1 MKKCDLLALIE
12 ACQDKLNSLYNDNLS
27 NDVKEELKRILEITV
42 KHYNIVKETDESN
55 YVLLNNYAESYT
67 NLYYTIL
74 NNNEKAL
81 EKNETGLSIYS
92 QLDKIDNKQM
102 LANPTE
108 VNRIIDIDAQS
119 VDNKKKSKSLL
130 KIIASTSSV
139 ILAIAIIA
147 TLAKENNRL
156 KNEIDSLEDDLG
168 YKNTII
174 ETLQE
179 NNNEENNIVLD
190 INNEESVYN
199 YAQSLQELLPEN
211 TLTTEDIINCLKLA
225 NFDELLN
232 QSVFSSREELY
243 DTISKLGTLVKYA
256 GTEKTVIENKNTDIY
271 FSEDELKDMIKC
283 ITNNELA
290 ISNFDSFKSEKG
302 YNSYKVYEYCSKMFK
317 DGNNKDKVL
326 YAKLFNE
333 ITARKFESFS
343 VTPDSPLST
352 YYLMLG
358 MFNENKDYITALTAN
373 RNWGPI
379 YGNMKNDSSVPN
391 GYTGDK
397 IDGTYGFICIEEL
410 IDHLTIGNPNY
421 SFYSIY
427 ADEFMIDKGLSR

>member
-12 ACQDKLNSLYNDNLS
+12 ACQDKLKSINTDNLS
-27 NDVKEELKRILEITV
+27 NNAKEKLEKILAITSE
-42 KHYNIVKETDESN
+42 HYNIISQANENDVDLFNKYAEMYTRIYYNVLNKETK
-55 YVLLNNYAESYT
+55 
-67 NLYYTIL
+67 NLD
-74 NNNEKAL
+74 N
-81 EKNETGLSIYS
+81 NETGLSVYS
-92 QLDKIDNKQM
+92 QLSLRDNNDLIPIEDELVEDQN
-102 LANPTE
+102 LE
-108 VNRIIDIDAQS
+108 NR
-119 VDNKKKSKSLL
+119 KKAKTLL
-130 KIIASTSSV
+130 KIIAGTGS
-139 ILAIAIIA
+139 IMLAIAILA
-147 TLAKENNRL
+147 TIAKENNKI
-156 KNEIDSLEDDLG
+156 KNDVDSLDDELG
-168 YKNTII
+168 IVQV
-174 ETLQE
+174 LE
-179 NNNEENNIVLD
+179 NNLDVNNEEAL
-190 INNEESVYN
+190 YN

-283 ITNNELA
+283 ITNNELS

-302 YNSYKVYEYCSKMFK
+302 YNSYKVYEYCSKMLK
-317 DGNNKDKVL
+317 DENNKDKVL

-358 MFNENKDYITALTAN
+358 MFNENKDSIIALTAN

-379 YGNMKNDSSVPN
+379 YGNVVANSSVPN

>member
-12 ACQDKLNSLYNDNLS
+12 ACQDKLKSINTDNLS
-27 NDVKEELKRILEITV
+27 NNAKEKLEKILAITSE
-42 KHYNIVKETDESN
+42 HYNIISQANENDVD
-55 YVLLNNYAESYT
+55 LFNNYAEMYT
-67 NLYYTIL
+67 RIYYNVLNKETKNLD
-74 NNNEKAL
+74 N
-81 EKNETGLSIYS
+81 NETGLSVYS
-92 QLDKIDNKQM
+92 QLSLRDNNDLMPIEDELVEDQN
-102 LANPTE
+102 LE
-108 VNRIIDIDAQS
+108 NR
-119 VDNKKKSKSLL
+119 KKAKTLL
-130 KIIASTSSV
+130 KIIAGTGS
-139 ILAIAIIA
+139 IMLAIAILA
-147 TLAKENNRL
+147 TIAKENNKI
-156 KNEIDSLEDDLG
+156 KNDVDSLDDELG
-168 YKNTII
+168 IVQV
-174 ETLQE
+174 LE
-179 NNNEENNIVLD
+179 NNLDVNNEEAL
-190 INNEESVYN
+190 YN

-283 ITNNELA
+283 ITNNELS

-302 YNSYKVYEYCSKMFK
+302 YNSYKVYEYCSKMLK
-317 DGNNKDKVL
+317 DENNKDKVL

-358 MFNENKDYITALTAN
+358 MFNENKDSIIALTAN

-379 YGNMKNDSSVPN
+379 YGNVVANSSVPN

>member
-12 ACQDKLNSLYNDNLS
+12 ACQDKLKSINTDNLS
-27 NDVKEELKRILEITV
+27 NNAKEKLEKILAITSE
-42 KHYNIVKETDESN
+42 HYNIISQANENDVD
-55 YVLLNNYAESYT
+55 LFNNYAEMYT
-67 NLYYTIL
+67 RIYYNVLNKETKNLD
-74 NNNEKAL
+74 N
-81 EKNETGLSIYS
+81 NETGLSVYS
-92 QLDKIDNKQM
+92 QLSLRDNNDLIPIEDELVEDQN
-102 LANPTE
+102 LE
-108 VNRIIDIDAQS
+108 NR
-119 VDNKKKSKSLL
+119 KKAKTLL
-130 KIIASTSSV
+130 KIIAGTGS
-139 ILAIAIIA
+139 IMLAIAILA
-147 TLAKENNRL
+147 TIAKENNKI
-156 KNEIDSLEDDLG
+156 KNDVDSLDDELG
-168 YKNTII
+168 IVQV
-174 ETLQE
+174 LE
-179 NNNEENNIVLD
+179 NNLDVNNEEAL
-190 INNEESVYN
+190 YN

-283 ITNNELA
+283 ITNNELS

-302 YNSYKVYEYCSKMFK
+302 YNSYKVYEYCSKMLK
-317 DGNNKDKVL
+317 DENNKDKVL

-358 MFNENKDYITALTAN
+358 MFNENKDSIIALTAN

-379 YGNMKNDSSVPN
+379 YGNVVANSSVPN

-410 IDHLTIGNPNY
+410 IDHLTIGNPDY

>member
-12 ACQDKLNSLYNDNLS
+12 ACQDKLKSINTDNLS
-27 NDVKEELKRILEITV
+27 NNAKEKLEKILAITSE
-42 KHYNIVKETDESN
+42 HYNIISQANENDVDLFNKYAEMYTRIYYNVLNKETK
-55 YVLLNNYAESYT
+55 
-67 NLYYTIL
+67 NLD
-74 NNNEKAL
+74 N
-81 EKNETGLSIYS
+81 NETGLSVYS
-92 QLDKIDNKQM
+92 QLSLRDNNDLIPIEDELVEDQN
-102 LANPTE
+102 LE
-108 VNRIIDIDAQS
+108 NR
-119 VDNKKKSKSLL
+119 KKAKTLL
-130 KIIASTSSV
+130 KIIAGTGS
-139 ILAIAIIA
+139 IMLAIAILA
-147 TLAKENNRL
+147 TIAKENNKI
-156 KNEIDSLEDDLG
+156 KNDVDSLDDELG
-168 YKNTII
+168 IVQV
-174 ETLQE
+174 LE
-179 NNNEENNIVLD
+179 NNLDVNNEEAL
-190 INNEESVYN
+190 YN

-283 ITNNELA
+283 ITNNELS

-302 YNSYKVYEYCSKMFK
+302 YNSYKVYEYCSKMLK
-317 DGNNKDKVL
+317 DENNKDKVL

-358 MFNENKDYITALTAN
+358 MFNENKDSIIALTAN

-379 YGNMKNDSSVPN
+379 YGNVVANSSVPN

-397 IDGTYGFICIEEL
+397 IDGTYGYICIEEL
-410 IDHLTIGNPNY
+410 IDHLTIGNPDY

>member
-27 NDVKEELKRILEITV
+27 NDVKEELKKILEITV
-42 KHYNIVKETDESN
+42 KHYNIVKEADESN
-55 YVLLNNYAESYT
+55 YTLLNSYAESYT
-67 NLYYTIL
+67 KLYYTIL

-81 EKNETGLSIYS
+81 EKKETGLSVYS
-92 QLDKIDNKQM
+92 QLSVRDNND
-102 LANPTE
+102 LIPIE
-108 VNRIIDIDAQS
+108 VEDQNLENR
-119 VDNKKKSKSLL
+119 KKAKTLL
-130 KIIASTSSV
+130 KIIAGTGS
-139 ILAIAIIA
+139 IMLAIAILA
-147 TLAKENNRL
+147 TIAKENNKI
-156 KNEIDSLEDDLG
+156 KNDVDSLDDELG
-168 YKNTII
+168 IVQV
-174 ETLQE
+174 LE
-179 NNNEENNIVLD
+179 NNLDVNNEEAL
-190 INNEESVYN
+190 YN

-243 DTISKLGTLVKYA
+243 DTISKLGTLVNYA

-271 FSEDELKDMIKC
+271 FSEDELNDMIKC
-283 ITNNELA
+283 ITNNELS

-302 YNSYKVYEYCSKMFK
+302 YNSYKVYEYCSKMLK
-317 DGNNKDKVL
+317 DENNKDKVL

-379 YGNMKNDSSVPN
+379 YGNVVANSSVPN

>member
-12 ACQDKLNSLYNDNLS
+12 ACQDKLKSINTDNLS
-27 NDVKEELKRILEITV
+27 NNEKEKLEKILAITSE
-42 KHYNIVKETDESN
+42 HYNIISQANENDVD
-55 YVLLNNYAESYT
+55 LFNNYAEMYT
-67 NLYYTIL
+67 RIYYNVLNKETKNLD
-74 NNNEKAL
+74 N
-81 EKNETGLSIYS
+81 NETGLSVYS
-92 QLDKIDNKQM
+92 QLSLRDNNDLMPIEDELVEDQN
-102 LANPTE
+102 LE
-108 VNRIIDIDAQS
+108 NR
-119 VDNKKKSKSLL
+119 KKAKTLL
-130 KIIASTSSV
+130 KIIAGTGS
-139 ILAIAIIA
+139 IMLAIAILA
-147 TLAKENNRL
+147 TIAKENNKI
-156 KNEIDSLEDDLG
+156 KNDVDSLDDELG
-168 YKNTII
+168 IVQV
-174 ETLQE
+174 LE
-179 NNNEENNIVLD
+179 NNLDVNNEEAL
-190 INNEESVYN
+190 YN

-283 ITNNELA
+283 ITNNELS

-302 YNSYKVYEYCSKMFK
+302 YNSYKVYEYCSKMLK
-317 DGNNKDKVL
+317 DENNKDKVL

-358 MFNENKDYITALTAN
+358 MFNENKDSIIALTAN

-379 YGNMKNDSSVPN
+379 YGNVVANSSVPN

-397 IDGTYGFICIEEL
+397 IDGTYGYICIEEL

>member
-12 ACQDKLNSLYNDNLS
+12 ACQDKLKSINTDNLS
-27 NDVKEELKRILEITV
+27 NNEKEKLEKILAITSE
-42 KHYNIVKETDESN
+42 HYNIISQANENDVD
-55 YVLLNNYAESYT
+55 LFNNYAEMYT
-67 NLYYTIL
+67 RIYYNVLNKETKNLD
-74 NNNEKAL
+74 N
-81 EKNETGLSIYS
+81 NETGLSVYS
-92 QLDKIDNKQM
+92 QLSLRDNNDLIPIEDELVEDQN
-102 LANPTE
+102 LE
-108 VNRIIDIDAQS
+108 NR
-119 VDNKKKSKSLL
+119 KKAKTLL
-130 KIIASTSSV
+130 KIIAGTGS
-139 ILAIAIIA
+139 IMLAIAILA
-147 TLAKENNRL
+147 TIAKENNKI
-156 KNEIDSLEDDLG
+156 KNDVDSLDDELG
-168 YKNTII
+168 IVQV
-174 ETLQE
+174 LE
-179 NNNEENNIVLD
+179 NNLDVNNEEAL
-190 INNEESVYN
+190 YN

-243 DTISKLGTLVKYA
+243 DTISKLGTLVNYA

-283 ITNNELA
+283 ITNNELS

-302 YNSYKVYEYCSKMFK
+302 YNSYKVYEYCSKMLK
-317 DGNNKDKVL
+317 DENNKDKVL

-358 MFNENKDYITALTAN
+358 MFNENKDYIIALTAN

-379 YGNMKNDSSVPN
+379 YGNVVANSSVPN

-397 IDGTYGFICIEEL
+397 IDGTYGYICIEEL
-410 IDHLTIGNPNY
+410 IDHLTIGNPDY

>member
-27 NDVKEELKRILEITV
+27 NDAKEELKKILEITV
-42 KHYNIVKETDESN
+42 KHYNIVKEADESN
-55 YVLLNNYAESYT
+55 YTLLNSYAESYT
-67 NLYYTIL
+67 KLYYTIL

-81 EKNETGLSIYS
+81 EKKETGLSVYS
-92 QLDKIDNKQM
+92 QLSVRDNND
-102 LANPTE
+102 LIPIE
-108 VNRIIDIDAQS
+108 VEDQNLENR
-119 VDNKKKSKSLL
+119 KKAKTLL
-130 KIIASTSSV
+130 KIIAGTGS
-139 ILAIAIIA
+139 IMLAIAILA
-147 TLAKENNRL
+147 TIAKENNKI
-156 KNEIDSLEDDLG
+156 KNDVDSLDDELG
-168 YKNTII
+168 IVQV
-174 ETLQE
+174 LE
-179 NNNEENNIVLD
+179 NNLDVNNEEAL
-190 INNEESVYN
+190 YN

-243 DTISKLGTLVKYA
+243 DTISKLGTLVNYA

-271 FSEDELKDMIKC
+271 FSEDELNDMIKC
-283 ITNNELA
+283 ITNNELS

-302 YNSYKVYEYCSKMFK
+302 YNSYKVYEYCSKMLK
-317 DGNNKDKVL
+317 DENNKDKVL

-333 ITARKFESFS
+333 ITVRKFESFS

-358 MFNENKDYITALTAN
+358 MFNENKDYIIALTAN

-379 YGNMKNDSSVPN
+379 YGNVVANSSVPN

>member
-27 NDVKEELKRILEITV
+27 NDVKEELKKILEITV
-42 KHYNIVKETDESN
+42 KHYNIVKEADESN
-55 YVLLNNYAESYT
+55 YTLLNSYAESYT
-67 NLYYTIL
+67 KLYYTIL

-81 EKNETGLSIYS
+81 EKKETGLSVYS
-92 QLDKIDNKQM
+92 QLSVRDNND
-102 LANPTE
+102 LIPIE
-108 VNRIIDIDAQS
+108 VEDQNLENR
-119 VDNKKKSKSLL
+119 KKAKTLL
-130 KIIASTSSV
+130 KIIAGTGS
-139 ILAIAIIA
+139 IMLAIAILA
-147 TLAKENNRL
+147 TIAKENNKI
-156 KNEIDSLEDDLG
+156 KNDVDSLDDELG
-168 YKNTII
+168 IVQV
-174 ETLQE
+174 LE
-179 NNNEENNIVLD
+179 NNLDVNNEEAL
-190 INNEESVYN
+190 YN

-243 DTISKLGTLVKYA
+243 DTISKLGTLVNYA

-271 FSEDELKDMIKC
+271 FSEDELNDMIKC
-283 ITNNELA
+283 ITNNELS

-302 YNSYKVYEYCSKMFK
+302 YNSYKVYEYCSKMLK
-317 DGNNKDKVL
+317 DENNKDKVL

-379 YGNMKNDSSVPN
+379 YGNVVANSSVPN
-391 GYTGDK
+391 GYTGDT

>member
-12 ACQDKLNSLYNDNLS
+12 ACQDKLKSINTDNLS
-27 NDVKEELKRILEITV
+27 NNEKEKLEKILAITSE
-42 KHYNIVKETDESN
+42 HYNIISQANENDVD
-55 YVLLNNYAESYT
+55 LFNNYAEMYT
-67 NLYYTIL
+67 RIYYNVLNKETKNLD
-74 NNNEKAL
+74 N
-81 EKNETGLSIYS
+81 NETGLSVYS
-92 QLDKIDNKQM
+92 QLSLRDNNDLIPIEDELVEDQN
-102 LANPTE
+102 LE
-108 VNRIIDIDAQS
+108 NR
-119 VDNKKKSKSLL
+119 KKAKTLL
-130 KIIASTSSV
+130 KIIAGTGS
-139 ILAIAIIA
+139 IMLAIAILA
-147 TLAKENNRL
+147 TIAKENNKI
-156 KNEIDSLEDDLG
+156 KNDVDSLDDELG
-168 YKNTII
+168 IVQV
-174 ETLQE
+174 LE
-179 NNNEENNIVLD
+179 NNLDVNNEEAL
-190 INNEESVYN
+190 YN

-271 FSEDELKDMIKC
+271 FSEDELNDMIKC
-283 ITNNELA
+283 ITNNELS

-302 YNSYKVYEYCSKMFK
+302 YNSYKVYEYCSKMLK
-317 DGNNKDKVL
+317 DENNKDKVL

-358 MFNENKDYITALTAN
+358 MFNENKDSIIALTAN

-379 YGNMKNDSSVPN
+379 YGNVVANSSVPN

-397 IDGTYGFICIEEL
+397 IDGTYGYICIEEL
-410 IDHLTIGNPNY
+410 IDHLTIGNPDY

>member
-27 NDVKEELKRILEITV
+27 NDVKEELKKILEITV
-42 KHYNIVKETDESN
+42 KHYNIVKEADESN
-55 YVLLNNYAESYT
+55 YTLLNSYAESYT
-67 NLYYTIL
+67 KLYYTIL

-81 EKNETGLSIYS
+81 EKKETGLSVYS
-92 QLDKIDNKQM
+92 QLSVRDNND
-102 LANPTE
+102 LIPIE
-108 VNRIIDIDAQS
+108 VEDQNLENR
-119 VDNKKKSKSLL
+119 KKAKTLL
-130 KIIASTSSV
+130 KIIAGTGS
-139 ILAIAIIA
+139 IMLAIAILA
-147 TLAKENNRL
+147 TIAKENNKI
-156 KNEIDSLEDDLG
+156 KNDVDSLDDELG
-168 YKNTII
+168 IVQV
-174 ETLQE
+174 LE
-179 NNNEENNIVLD
+179 NNLDVNNEEAL
-190 INNEESVYN
+190 YN

-243 DTISKLGTLVKYA
+243 DTISKLGTLVNYA

-271 FSEDELKDMIKC
+271 FSEDELNDMIKC
-283 ITNNELA
+283 ITNNELS

-302 YNSYKVYEYCSKMFK
+302 YNSYKVYEYCSKMLK
-317 DGNNKDKVL
+317 DENNKDKVL

-358 MFNENKDYITALTAN
+358 MFNENKDSITSLTAN
-373 RNWGPI
+373 RSWGPI
-379 YGNMKNDSSVPN
+379 YGNVVANSSVPN

>member
-27 NDVKEELKRILEITV
+27 NDVKEELKKILEITV
-42 KHYNIVKETDESN
+42 KHYNIVKEADESN
-55 YVLLNNYAESYT
+55 YTLLNSYAESYT
-67 NLYYTIL
+67 KLYYTIL

-81 EKNETGLSIYS
+81 EKKETGLSVYS
-92 QLDKIDNKQM
+92 QLSVRDNND
-102 LANPTE
+102 LIPIE
-108 VNRIIDIDAQS
+108 VEDQNLENR
-119 VDNKKKSKSLL
+119 KKAKTLL
-130 KIIASTSSV
+130 KIIAGTGS
-139 ILAIAIIA
+139 IMLAIAILA
-147 TLAKENNRL
+147 TIAKENNKI
-156 KNEIDSLEDDLG
+156 KNDVDSLDDELG
-168 YKNTII
+168 IVQV
-174 ETLQE
+174 LE
-179 NNNEENNIVLD
+179 NNLDVNNEEAL
-190 INNEESVYN
+190 YN

-243 DTISKLGTLVKYA
+243 DTISKLGTLVNYA

-283 ITNNELA
+283 ITNNELS

-302 YNSYKVYEYCSKMFK
+302 YNSYKVYEYCSKMLK
-317 DGNNKDKVL
+317 DENNKDKVL

-358 MFNENKDYITALTAN
+358 MFNENKDSITSLTAN

-379 YGNMKNDSSVPN
+379 YGNVVANSSVPN

>member
-27 NDVKEELKRILEITV
+27 NDVKEELKKILEITV
-42 KHYNIVKETDESN
+42 KHYNIVKKADESN
-55 YVLLNNYAESYT
+55 YTLLNSYAESYT
-67 NLYYTIL
+67 KLYYTIL

-81 EKNETGLSIYS
+81 EKKETGLSVYS
-92 QLDKIDNKQM
+92 QLSVRDNND
-102 LANPTE
+102 LIPIE
-108 VNRIIDIDAQS
+108 VEDQNLENR
-119 VDNKKKSKSLL
+119 KKAKTLL
-130 KIIASTSSV
+130 KIIAGTGS
-139 ILAIAIIA
+139 IMLAIAILA
-147 TLAKENNRL
+147 TIAKENNKI
-156 KNEIDSLEDDLG
+156 KNDVDSLDDELG
-168 YKNTII
+168 IVQV
-174 ETLQE
+174 LE
-179 NNNEENNIVLD
+179 NNLDVNNEEAL
-190 INNEESVYN
+190 YN

-243 DTISKLGTLVKYA
+243 DTISKLGTLVNYA

-271 FSEDELKDMIKC
+271 FSEDELNDMIKC
-283 ITNNELA
+283 ITNNELS

-302 YNSYKVYEYCSKMFK
+302 YNSYKVYEYCSKMLK
-317 DGNNKDKVL
+317 DENNKDKVL

-358 MFNENKDYITALTAN
+358 MFNENKDYITSLTAN

-379 YGNMKNDSSVPN
+379 YGNVVANSSVPN

-427 ADEFMIDKGLSR
+427 ADEFMNDKGLSR

>member
-12 ACQDKLNSLYNDNLS
+12 ACQDKLKSINTDNLS
-27 NDVKEELKRILEITV
+27 NNAKEKLEKILAITSE
-42 KHYNIVKETDESN
+42 HYNIISQANENDVDLFNKYAEMYTRIYYNVLNKETK
-55 YVLLNNYAESYT
+55 
-67 NLYYTIL
+67 NLD
-74 NNNEKAL
+74 N
-81 EKNETGLSIYS
+81 NETGLSVYS
-92 QLDKIDNKQM
+92 QLSLRDNNDLIPIEDELVEDQN
-102 LANPTE
+102 LE
-108 VNRIIDIDAQS
+108 NR
-119 VDNKKKSKSLL
+119 KKAKTLL
-130 KIIASTSSV
+130 KIIAGTGS
-139 ILAIAIIA
+139 IMLAIAILA
-147 TLAKENNRL
+147 TIAKENNKI
-156 KNEIDSLEDDLG
+156 KNDVDSLDDELG
-168 YKNTII
+168 IVQV
-174 ETLQE
+174 LE
-179 NNNEENNIVLD
+179 NNLDVNNEEAL
-190 INNEESVYN
+190 YN

-283 ITNNELA
+283 ITNNELS

-302 YNSYKVYEYCSKMFK
+302 YNSYKVYEYCSKMLK
-317 DGNNKDKVL
+317 DENNKDKVL

-358 MFNENKDYITALTAN
+358 MFNENKNSITALTAN

-379 YGNMKNDSSVPN
+379 YGNVVANSSVPN
-391 GYTGDK
+391 GYTGDT

>member
-12 ACQDKLNSLYNDNLS
+12 ACQDKLKSINTDNLS
-27 NDVKEELKRILEITV
+27 NNAKEKLEKILAITSE
-42 KHYNIVKETDESN
+42 HYNIISQANENDVD
-55 YVLLNNYAESYT
+55 LFNNYAEMYT
-67 NLYYTIL
+67 RIYYNVLNKETKNLD
-74 NNNEKAL
+74 N
-81 EKNETGLSIYS
+81 NETGLSVYS
-92 QLDKIDNKQM
+92 QLSLRDNNDLIPIEDELVEDQN
-102 LANPTE
+102 LE
-108 VNRIIDIDAQS
+108 NR
-119 VDNKKKSKSLL
+119 KKAKTLL
-130 KIIASTSSV
+130 KIIAGTGS
-139 ILAIAIIA
+139 IMLAIAILA
-147 TLAKENNRL
+147 TIAKENNKI
-156 KNEIDSLEDDLG
+156 KNDVDSLDDELG
-168 YKNTII
+168 IVQV
-174 ETLQE
+174 LE
-179 NNNEENNIVLD
+179 NNLDVNNEEAL
-190 INNEESVYN
+190 YN

-283 ITNNELA
+283 ITNNELS

-302 YNSYKVYEYCSKMFK
+302 YNSYKVYEYCSKMLK
-317 DGNNKDKVL
+317 DENNKDKVL

-358 MFNENKDYITALTAN
+358 MFNENKDSIIALTAN

-379 YGNMKNDSSVPN
+379 YGNVVANSSVPN

>member
-12 ACQDKLNSLYNDNLS
+12 ACQDKLKSINTDNLS
-27 NDVKEELKRILEITV
+27 NNAKEKLEKILAITSE
-42 KHYNIVKETDESN
+42 HYNIISQANENDVD
-55 YVLLNNYAESYT
+55 LFNNYAEMYT
-67 NLYYTIL
+67 RIYYNVL
-74 NNNEKAL
+74 NKETKYLDN
-81 EKNETGLSIYS
+81 NETGLSVYS
-92 QLDKIDNKQM
+92 QLSLRDNNDLMPIEDELVEDQN
-102 LANPTE
+102 LE
-108 VNRIIDIDAQS
+108 NR
-119 VDNKKKSKSLL
+119 KKAKTLL
-130 KIIASTSSV
+130 KIIAGTGS
-139 ILAIAIIA
+139 IMLAIAILA
-147 TLAKENNRL
+147 TIAKENNKI
-156 KNEIDSLEDDLG
+156 KNDVDSLDDELG
-168 YKNTII
+168 IVQV
-174 ETLQE
+174 LE
-179 NNNEENNIVLD
+179 NNLDVNNEEAL
-190 INNEESVYN
+190 YN

-232 QSVFSSREELY
+232 QSVFSSRVELY

-283 ITNNELA
+283 ITNNELS

-302 YNSYKVYEYCSKMFK
+302 YNSYKVYEYCSKMLK
-317 DGNNKDKVL
+317 DENNKDKVL

-358 MFNENKDYITALTAN
+358 MFNENKDSIIALTAN

-379 YGNMKNDSSVPN
+379 YGNVVANSSVPN

-397 IDGTYGFICIEEL
+397 IDGTYGYICIEEL
-410 IDHLTIGNPNY
+410 IDHLTIGNPDY

>member
-12 ACQDKLNSLYNDNLS
+12 ACQDKLKSINTDNLS
-27 NDVKEELKRILEITV
+27 NNAKEKLEKILAITSE
-42 KHYNIVKETDESN
+42 HYNIISQANENDVD
-55 YVLLNNYAESYT
+55 LFNNYAEMYT
-67 NLYYTIL
+67 RIYYNVLNKETKNLD
-74 NNNEKAL
+74 NNQ
-81 EKNETGLSIYS
+81 TGLSVYS
-92 QLDKIDNKQM
+92 QLSLRDNNDLIPIEDELVEDQN
-102 LANPTE
+102 LE
-108 VNRIIDIDAQS
+108 NR
-119 VDNKKKSKSLL
+119 KKAKTLL
-130 KIIASTSSV
+130 KIIAGTGS
-139 ILAIAIIA
+139 IMLAIAILA
-147 TLAKENNRL
+147 TIAKENNKI
-156 KNEIDSLEDDLG
+156 KNDVDSLDDELG
-168 YKNTII
+168 IVQV
-174 ETLQE
+174 LE
-179 NNNEENNIVLD
+179 NNLDVNNEEAL
-190 INNEESVYN
+190 YN

-283 ITNNELA
+283 ITNNELS

-302 YNSYKVYEYCSKMFK
+302 YNSYKVYEYCSKMLK
-317 DGNNKDKVL
+317 DENNKDKVL
-326 YAKLFNE
+326 YAKLYNE

-358 MFNENKDYITALTAN
+358 MFNENKDSIIALTAN

-379 YGNMKNDSSVPN
+379 YGNVVANSSVPN

>member
-12 ACQDKLNSLYNDNLS
+12 ACQDKLKSINTDNLS
-27 NDVKEELKRILEITV
+27 NNEKEKLEKILAITSE
-42 KHYNIVKETDESN
+42 HYNIISQANENDVD
-55 YVLLNNYAESYT
+55 LFNNYAEMYT
-67 NLYYTIL
+67 RIYYNVLNKETKNLD
-74 NNNEKAL
+74 N
-81 EKNETGLSIYS
+81 NETGLSVYS
-92 QLDKIDNKQM
+92 QLSLRDNNDLMPIEDELVEDQN
-102 LANPTE
+102 LE
-108 VNRIIDIDAQS
+108 NR
-119 VDNKKKSKSLL
+119 KKAKTLL
-130 KIIASTSSV
+130 KIIAGTGS
-139 ILAIAIIA
+139 IMLAIAILA
-147 TLAKENNRL
+147 TIAKENNKI
-156 KNEIDSLEDDLG
+156 KNDVDSLDDELG
-168 YKNTII
+168 IVQV
-174 ETLQE
+174 LE
-179 NNNEENNIVLD
+179 NNLDVNNEEAL
-190 INNEESVYN
+190 YN

-243 DTISKLGTLVKYA
+243 DTISKLGTLVNYA

-283 ITNNELA
+283 ITNNELS

-302 YNSYKVYEYCSKMFK
+302 YNSYKVYEYCSKMLK
-317 DGNNKDKVL
+317 DENNKDKVL

-358 MFNENKDYITALTAN
+358 MFNENKDSIIALTAN

-379 YGNMKNDSSVPN
+379 YGNVVANSSVPN

>member
-12 ACQDKLNSLYNDNLS
+12 ACQDKLKSINTDNLS
-27 NDVKEELKRILEITV
+27 NNEKEKLEKILAITSE
-42 KHYNIVKETDESN
+42 HYNIISQANENDVD
-55 YVLLNNYAESYT
+55 LFNNYAEMYT
-67 NLYYTIL
+67 RIYYNVLNKETKNLD
-74 NNNEKAL
+74 N
-81 EKNETGLSIYS
+81 NETGLSVYS
-92 QLDKIDNKQM
+92 QLSLRDNNDLMPIEDELVEDQN
-102 LANPTE
+102 LE
-108 VNRIIDIDAQS
+108 NR
-119 VDNKKKSKSLL
+119 KKAKTLL
-130 KIIASTSSV
+130 KIIAGTGS
-139 ILAIAIIA
+139 IMLAIAILA
-147 TLAKENNRL
+147 TIAKENNKI
-156 KNEIDSLEDDLG
+156 KNDVDSLDDELG
-168 YKNTII
+168 IVQV
-174 ETLQE
+174 LE
-179 NNNEENNIVLD
+179 NNLDVNNEEAL
-190 INNEESVYN
+190 YN

-283 ITNNELA
+283 ITNNELS

-302 YNSYKVYEYCSKMFK
+302 YNSYKVYEYCSKMLK
-317 DGNNKDKVL
+317 DENNKDKVL

-358 MFNENKDYITALTAN
+358 MFNENKDSIIALTAN

-379 YGNMKNDSSVPN
+379 YGNVVANSSVPN

>member
-55 YVLLNNYAESYT
+55 YVLLNSYAESYT

-81 EKNETGLSIYS
+81 EKNETGLSVYS
-92 QLDKIDNKQM
+92 QLSVRDNND
-102 LANPTE
+102 LIPIE
-108 VNRIIDIDAQS
+108 VEDQNLENR
-119 VDNKKKSKSLL
+119 KKAKTLL
-130 KIIASTSSV
+130 KIIAGTGS
-139 ILAIAIIA
+139 IMLAIAILA
-147 TLAKENNRL
+147 TIAKENNKI
-156 KNEIDSLEDDLG
+156 KNDVDSLDDELG
-168 YKNTII
+168 IVQV
-174 ETLQE
+174 LE
-179 NNNEENNIVLD
+179 NNLDVNNEEAL
-190 INNEESVYN
+190 YN

-302 YNSYKVYEYCSKMFK
+302 YNSYKVYEYCSKMLK
-317 DGNNKDKVL
+317 DENNKDKVL

-358 MFNENKDYITALTAN
+358 MFNENKDSITSLTAN

-379 YGNMKNDSSVPN
+379 YGNVVANSSVPN

>member
-27 NDVKEELKRILEITV
+27 NDVKEELKKILEITV
-42 KHYNIVKETDESN
+42 KHYNIVKEADESN
-55 YVLLNNYAESYT
+55 YTLLNSYAESYT
-67 NLYYTIL
+67 KLYYTIL

-81 EKNETGLSIYS
+81 EKKETGLSVYS
-92 QLDKIDNKQM
+92 QLSVRDNND
-102 LANPTE
+102 LIPIE
-108 VNRIIDIDAQS
+108 VEDQNLENR
-119 VDNKKKSKSLL
+119 KKAKTLL
-130 KIIASTSSV
+130 KIIAGTGS
-139 ILAIAIIA
+139 IMLAIAILA
-147 TLAKENNRL
+147 TIAKENNKI
-156 KNEIDSLEDDLG
+156 KNDVDSLDDELG
-168 YKNTII
+168 IVQV
-174 ETLQE
+174 LE
-179 NNNEENNIVLD
+179 NNLDVNNEEAL
-190 INNEESVYN
+190 YN

-243 DTISKLGTLVKYA
+243 DTISKLGTLVNYA

-271 FSEDELKDMIKC
+271 FSEDELNDMIKC
-283 ITNNELA
+283 ITNNELS

-302 YNSYKVYEYCSKMFK
+302 YNSYKVYEYCSKMIK
-317 DGNNKDKVL
+317 DENNKDKVL

-358 MFNENKDYITALTAN
+358 MFNENKDSITSLTAN
-373 RNWGPI
+373 RSWGPI
-379 YGNMKNDSSVPN
+379 YGNVVANSSVPN

>member
-27 NDVKEELKRILEITV
+27 NDAKEELKKILEITV
-42 KHYNIVKETDESN
+42 KHYNIVKEADESN
-55 YVLLNNYAESYT
+55 YTLLNSYAESYT
-67 NLYYTIL
+67 KLYYTIL

-81 EKNETGLSIYS
+81 EKKETGLSVYS
-92 QLDKIDNKQM
+92 QLSVRDNND
-102 LANPTE
+102 LIPIE
-108 VNRIIDIDAQS
+108 VEDQNLENR
-119 VDNKKKSKSLL
+119 KKAKTLL
-130 KIIASTSSV
+130 KIIAGTGS
-139 ILAIAIIA
+139 IMLAIAILA
-147 TLAKENNRL
+147 TIAKENNKI
-156 KNEIDSLEDDLG
+156 KNDVDSLDDELG
-168 YKNTII
+168 IVQV
-174 ETLQE
+174 LE
-179 NNNEENNIVLD
+179 NNLDVNNEEAL
-190 INNEESVYN
+190 YN

-243 DTISKLGTLVKYA
+243 DTISKLGTLVNYA

-271 FSEDELKDMIKC
+271 FSEDELNDMIKC
-283 ITNNELA
+283 ITNNELS

-302 YNSYKVYEYCSKMFK
+302 YNSYKVYEYCSKMLK
-317 DGNNKDKVL
+317 DENNKDKVL

-358 MFNENKDYITALTAN
+358 MFNENKDYIIALTAN

-379 YGNMKNDSSVPN
+379 YGNVVANSSVPN

>member
-27 NDVKEELKRILEITV
+27 NDVKEELKKILEITV
-42 KHYNIVKETDESN
+42 KHYNIVKEADESN
-55 YVLLNNYAESYT
+55 YTLLNSYAESYT
-67 NLYYTIL
+67 KLYYTIL

-81 EKNETGLSIYS
+81 EKKETGLSVYS
-92 QLDKIDNKQM
+92 QLSVRDNND
-102 LANPTE
+102 LIPIE
-108 VNRIIDIDAQS
+108 VEDQNLENR
-119 VDNKKKSKSLL
+119 KKAKTLL
-130 KIIASTSSV
+130 KIIAGTGS
-139 ILAIAIIA
+139 IMLAIAILA
-147 TLAKENNRL
+147 TIAKENNKI
-156 KNEIDSLEDDLG
+156 KNDVDSLDDELG
-168 YKNTII
+168 IVQV
-174 ETLQE
+174 LE
-179 NNNEENNIVLD
+179 NNLDVNNEEAL
-190 INNEESVYN
+190 YN

-243 DTISKLGTLVKYA
+243 DTISKLGTLVNYA

-271 FSEDELKDMIKC
+271 FSEDELNDMIKC
-283 ITNNELA
+283 ITNNELS

-302 YNSYKVYEYCSKMFK
+302 YNSYKVYEYCSKMLK
-317 DGNNKDKVL
+317 DENNKDKVL

-358 MFNENKDYITALTAN
+358 MFNENKDSITSLTAN

-379 YGNMKNDSSVPN
+379 YGNVVANTSVPN

>member
-12 ACQDKLNSLYNDNLS
+12 ACQDKLKSINTDYLS
-27 NDVKEELKRILEITV
+27 NNEKEKLEKILAITSE
-42 KHYNIVKETDESN
+42 HYNIISQANENDVD
-55 YVLLNNYAESYT
+55 LFNNYAEMYT
-67 NLYYTIL
+67 RIYYNVLNKETKNLD
-74 NNNEKAL
+74 N
-81 EKNETGLSIYS
+81 NETGLSVYS
-92 QLDKIDNKQM
+92 QLSLRDNNDLMPIEDELVEDQN
-102 LANPTE
+102 LE
-108 VNRIIDIDAQS
+108 NR
-119 VDNKKKSKSLL
+119 KKAKTLL
-130 KIIASTSSV
+130 KIIAGTGS
-139 ILAIAIIA
+139 IMLAIAILA
-147 TLAKENNRL
+147 TIAKENNKI
-156 KNEIDSLEDDLG
+156 KNDVDSLDDELG
-168 YKNTII
+168 IVQV
-174 ETLQE
+174 LE
-179 NNNEENNIVLD
+179 NNLDVNNEEAL
-190 INNEESVYN
+190 YN

-283 ITNNELA
+283 ITNNELS

-302 YNSYKVYEYCSKMFK
+302 YNSYKVYEYCSKMLK
-317 DGNNKDKVL
+317 DENNKDKVL

-358 MFNENKDYITALTAN
+358 MFNENKNSITALTAN
-373 RNWGPI
+373 RSWGPI
-379 YGNMKNDSSVPN
+379 YGNVVANSSVPN

-397 IDGTYGFICIEEL
+397 IDGTYGYICIEEL
-410 IDHLTIGNPNY
+410 IDHLTIGNPDY

>member
-27 NDVKEELKRILEITV
+27 NDVKEELKKILEITV
-42 KHYNIVKETDESN
+42 KHYNIVNEADESN
-55 YVLLNNYAESYT
+55 YTLLNSYAESYT
-67 NLYYTIL
+67 KLYYTIL

-81 EKNETGLSIYS
+81 EKKETGLSVYS
-92 QLDKIDNKQM
+92 QLSVRDNND
-102 LANPTE
+102 LIPIE
-108 VNRIIDIDAQS
+108 VEDQNLENR
-119 VDNKKKSKSLL
+119 KKAKTLL
-130 KIIASTSSV
+130 KIIAGTGS
-139 ILAIAIIA
+139 IMLAIAILA
-147 TLAKENNRL
+147 TIAKENNKI
-156 KNEIDSLEDDLG
+156 KNDVDSLDDELG
-168 YKNTII
+168 IVQV
-174 ETLQE
+174 LE
-179 NNNEENNIVLD
+179 NNLDVNNEEAL
-190 INNEESVYN
+190 YN

-243 DTISKLGTLVKYA
+243 DTISKLGTLVNYA

-283 ITNNELA
+283 ITNNELS

-302 YNSYKVYEYCSKMFK
+302 YNSYKVYEYCSKMLK
-317 DGNNKDKVL
+317 DENNKDKVL

-379 YGNMKNDSSVPN
+379 YGNVVANSSVPN
-391 GYTGDK
+391 GYTGDT

>member
-27 NDVKEELKRILEITV
+27 NDVKEELKKILEITV
-42 KHYNIVKETDESN
+42 KHYNIVKEADESN
-55 YVLLNNYAESYT
+55 YTLLNSYAESYT
-67 NLYYTIL
+67 KLYYTIL

-81 EKNETGLSIYS
+81 EKKETGLSVYS
-92 QLDKIDNKQM
+92 QLSVRDNND
-102 LANPTE
+102 LIPIE
-108 VNRIIDIDAQS
+108 VEDQNLENR
-119 VDNKKKSKSLL
+119 KKAKTLL
-130 KIIASTSSV
+130 KIIAGTGS
-139 ILAIAIIA
+139 IMLAIAILA
-147 TLAKENNRL
+147 TIAKENNKI
-156 KNEIDSLEDDLG
+156 KNDVDSLDDELG
-168 YKNTII
+168 IVQV
-174 ETLQE
+174 LE
-179 NNNEENNIVLD
+179 NNLDVNNEEAL
-190 INNEESVYN
+190 YN

-283 ITNNELA
+283 ITNNELS

-302 YNSYKVYEYCSKMFK
+302 YNSYKVYEYCSKMLK
-317 DGNNKDKVL
+317 DENNKDKVL

-358 MFNENKDYITALTAN
+358 MFNENKDSIIALTAN

-379 YGNMKNDSSVPN
+379 YGNVVANSSVPN

>member
-27 NDVKEELKRILEITV
+27 NDVKEELKKILEITV
-42 KHYNIVKETDESN
+42 KHYNIVKEADESN
-55 YVLLNNYAESYT
+55 YTLLNSYAESYT
-67 NLYYTIL
+67 KLYYTIL

-81 EKNETGLSIYS
+81 EKKETGLSVYS
-92 QLDKIDNKQM
+92 QLSVRDNND
-102 LANPTE
+102 LIPIE
-108 VNRIIDIDAQS
+108 VEDQNLENR
-119 VDNKKKSKSLL
+119 KKAKTLL
-130 KIIASTSSV
+130 KIIAGTGS
-139 ILAIAIIA
+139 IMLAIAILA
-147 TLAKENNRL
+147 TIAKENNRI
-156 KNEIDSLEDDLG
+156 KNDVDSLDDELG
-168 YKNTII
+168 IVQV
-174 ETLQE
+174 LE
-179 NNNEENNIVLD
+179 NNLDVNNEEAL
-190 INNEESVYN
+190 YN
-199 YAQSLQELLPEN
+199 YAQSLQELLPDN

-243 DTISKLGTLVKYA
+243 DTTSKLGTLVNYA

-283 ITNNELA
+283 ITNNELS

-302 YNSYKVYEYCSKMFK
+302 YNSYKVYEYCSKMLK
-317 DGNNKDKVL
+317 DENNKDKVL

-358 MFNENKDYITALTAN
+358 MFNENKDSIIALTAN

-379 YGNMKNDSSVPN
+379 YGNVVANSSVPN
-391 GYTGDK
+391 GYTGDT

-410 IDHLTIGNPNY
+410 IDHLTIGNPDY

>member
-12 ACQDKLNSLYNDNLS
+12 ACQDKLKSINTDNLS
-27 NDVKEELKRILEITV
+27 NNEKEKLEKILAITSE
-42 KHYNIVKETDESN
+42 HYNIISQANENDVD
-55 YVLLNNYAESYT
+55 LFNNYAEMYT
-67 NLYYTIL
+67 RIYYNVLNKETKNLD
-74 NNNEKAL
+74 N
-81 EKNETGLSIYS
+81 NETGLSVYS
-92 QLDKIDNKQM
+92 QLSLRDNNDLIPIEDELVEDQN
-102 LANPTE
+102 LE
-108 VNRIIDIDAQS
+108 NR
-119 VDNKKKSKSLL
+119 KKAKTLL
-130 KIIASTSSV
+130 KIIAGTGS
-139 ILAIAIIA
+139 IMLAIAILA
-147 TLAKENNRL
+147 TIAKENNKI
-156 KNEIDSLEDDLG
+156 KNDVDSLDDELG
-168 YKNTII
+168 IVQV
-174 ETLQE
+174 LE
-179 NNNEENNIVLD
+179 NNLDVNNEEAL
-190 INNEESVYN
+190 YN

-283 ITNNELA
+283 ITNNELS

-302 YNSYKVYEYCSKMFK
+302 YNSYKVYEYCSKMLK
-317 DGNNKDKVL
+317 DENNKDKVL

-358 MFNENKDYITALTAN
+358 MFNENKDYIIALTAN

-379 YGNMKNDSSVPN
+379 YGNVVANSSVPN

-397 IDGTYGFICIEEL
+397 IDGTYGYICIEEL
-410 IDHLTIGNPNY
+410 IDHLTIGNPDY

>member
-12 ACQDKLNSLYNDNLS
+12 ACQDKLKSINTDNLS
-27 NDVKEELKRILEITV
+27 NNAKEKLEKILAITSE
-42 KHYNIVKETDESN
+42 HYNIISQANENDVD
-55 YVLLNNYAESYT
+55 LFNNYAEMYT
-67 NLYYTIL
+67 RIYYNVLNKETKNLD
-74 NNNEKAL
+74 NNQ
-81 EKNETGLSIYS
+81 TGLSVYS
-92 QLDKIDNKQM
+92 QLSLRDNNDLIPIEDELVEDQN
-102 LANPTE
+102 LE
-108 VNRIIDIDAQS
+108 NR
-119 VDNKKKSKSLL
+119 KKAKTLL
-130 KIIASTSSV
+130 KIIAGTGS
-139 ILAIAIIA
+139 IMLAIAILA
-147 TLAKENNRL
+147 TIAKENNKI
-156 KNEIDSLEDDLG
+156 KNDVDSLDDELG
-168 YKNTII
+168 IVQV
-174 ETLQE
+174 LE
-179 NNNEENNIVLD
+179 NNLDVNNEEAL
-190 INNEESVYN
+190 YN

-243 DTISKLGTLVKYA
+243 DTISKLGTLVNYA

-283 ITNNELA
+283 ITNNELS

-302 YNSYKVYEYCSKMFK
+302 YNSYKVYEYCSKMLK
-317 DGNNKDKVL
+317 DENNKDKVL

-358 MFNENKDYITALTAN
+358 MFNENKDSIIALTAN

-379 YGNMKNDSSVPN
+379 YGNVVANSSVPN

-397 IDGTYGFICIEEL
+397 IDGTYGYICIEEL
-410 IDHLTIGNPNY
+410 IDHLTIGNPDY

>member
-12 ACQDKLNSLYNDNLS
+12 ACQDKLKSINTDNLS
-27 NDVKEELKRILEITV
+27 NNAKEKLEKILAITSE
-42 KHYNIVKETDESN
+42 HYNIISQANENDVD
-55 YVLLNNYAESYT
+55 LFNNYAEMYT
-67 NLYYTIL
+67 RIYYNVLNKETKNLD
-74 NNNEKAL
+74 N
-81 EKNETGLSIYS
+81 NETGLSVYS
-92 QLDKIDNKQM
+92 QLSLRDNNDLIPIEDELVEDQN
-102 LANPTE
+102 LE
-108 VNRIIDIDAQS
+108 NR
-119 VDNKKKSKSLL
+119 KKAKTLL
-130 KIIASTSSV
+130 KIIAGTGS
-139 ILAIAIIA
+139 IMLAIAILA
-147 TLAKENNRL
+147 TIAKENNKI
-156 KNEIDSLEDDLG
+156 KNDVDSLDDELG
-168 YKNTII
+168 IVQV
-174 ETLQE
+174 LE
-179 NNNEENNIVLD
+179 NNLDVNNEEAL
-190 INNEESVYN
+190 YN

-243 DTISKLGTLVKYA
+243 DTISKLGTLVNYA

-283 ITNNELA
+283 ITNNELS

-302 YNSYKVYEYCSKMFK
+302 YNSYKVYEYCSKMLK
-317 DGNNKDKVL
+317 DENNKDKVL

-358 MFNENKDYITALTAN
+358 MFNENKDSIIALTAN

-379 YGNMKNDSSVPN
+379 YGNVVANSSVPN

-410 IDHLTIGNPNY
+410 IDHLTIGNPDY